1 MTAPTRVRAL
11 RLVAGALVCLAL
23 VLPSVASAAEDS
35 SIHYSD
41 ETLQQYEQQLNGG
54 QVKSVT
60 INKRLRSLRVTLKD
74 GSHVKARYKA
84 KGEPEQVA
92 KLKARHVPFNVL
104 TPAEAEA
111 EAKEVPRHHKLRY
124 IVGGALLVV
133 IVLVGG
139 VLLYRRRGR
148 EDE

>member
-1 MTAPTRVRAL
+1 MTAPTRARAL

-23 VLPSVASAAEDS
+23 VLPAVASAAEGA
-35 SIHYSD
+35 SIHYTD
-41 ETLQQYEQQLNGG
+41 ETLRQYEQQLNGG
-54 QVKSVT
+54 QVESVT
-60 INKRLRSLRVTLKD
+60 INKRLRSLRVTLKN

-84 KGEPEQVA
+84 KGEPEQAA
-92 KLKARHVPFNVL
+92 KLESKHVPFNIL
-104 TPAEAEA
+104 TPAGAEA
-111 EAKEVPRHHKLRY
+111 EAKKVPVHHKLRY

-139 VLLYRRRGR
+139 VLYYRRRGQ